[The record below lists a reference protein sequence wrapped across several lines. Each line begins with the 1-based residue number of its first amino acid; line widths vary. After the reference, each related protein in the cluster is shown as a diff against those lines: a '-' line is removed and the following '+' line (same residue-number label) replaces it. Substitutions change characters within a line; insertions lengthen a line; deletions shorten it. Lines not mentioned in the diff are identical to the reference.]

1 MSRRNKNRP
10 RGAQTG
16 QGVSNAVSV
25 QDAFSN
31 PLFHLGFG
39 SQSPLEATEY
49 PLTRMTDNYALLNS
63 LYRDNWIVQNVV
75 GLAVDDMLREWYETT
90 GSITPAAAKALAKL
104 ERKTRL
110 RARLNEGLRWGRL
123 YGGAAGL
130 ILIKGQEDLSKPLDL
145 GMIYPGSF
153 QGLYILDR
161 WQGITPNMGLVFDGG
176 EEVPESYSITD
187 GRGHTV
193 ATVHHSRVVRFT
205 GRDLPRIERQTE
217 LYWGESEVEALYR
230 DVVSHD
236 NVSANMAALTFQANV
251 NTMEVKGLEQLLS
264 IGSPQV
270 QRRFWQVMQAQ
281 SVLRSNFATQVVEQ
295 GTKLTNTQYSFT
307 GLKDVYE
314 SMALNLCGAS
324 HYPMTK
330 LFGRSPGG
338 LNATGES
345 DLTNYYDYIDSQ
357 REAKLRPVLERL
369 LPVLC
374 MSALGGIPEDIEI
387 DFPPLKTPT
396 PTERAEIG
404 KTKAEAIAAAY
415 TNGLLNVDTA
425 QKELKKLEE
434 ETGLF
439 GSISDEEIAANVGK
453 SYQDATAL
461 RDPLAG
467 LGFEGE
473 ATDSYPL
480 YDYSPNQPR
489 DRYGRWIPYGS
500 AGASG
505 GGAGKNTESRTRE
518 SAPKSMR
525 ESAESSELNNARNVY
540 GKADGQNYRV
550 SANNSVELRQEGR
563 ERQPDGNYKTV
574 RKSLGEVDIP
584 ENNNPDKLIV
594 TGLPD
599 KTSFMAFDDTPNYI
613 LSNGRIALN
622 KNAKNNNTRDQV
634 HGLVENEIDVLGGIR
649 KDGHFY
655 RVVGSEREIDYI
667 KNGTIRKSV
676 NHMTGEEE
684 AGLSV
689 WETPKYRTGTII
701 EVTGKPISI
710 GSDGE
715 PILDISSIKFVRKVD
730 DLETMRANGRATFK
744 SLYSWTD
751 AQVDQA
757 LRGGYELHR

>member
-10 RGAQTG
+10 KGAQST
-16 QGVSNAVSV
+16 QGVTDAVSV
-25 QDAFSN
+25 LDAFSN
-31 PLFHLGFG
+31 PLYRLGWG

-63 LYRDNWIVQNVV
+63 LYRDNWVVQNVV
-75 GLAVDDMLREWYETT
+75 GLAVDDMLREWYEIT
-90 GSITPAAAKALAKL
+90 GSITPAAAKAIAKL

-295 GTKLTNTQYSFT
+295 GTKLTNTQYSFA

-330 LFGRSPGG
+330 LFGRSPDG

-374 MSALGGIPEDIEI
+374 MSALGGIPEDVEI

-439 GSISDEEIAANVGK
+439 GSISDQEIAANAGK

-473 ATDSYPL
+473 VTDSYPL

-505 GGAGKNTESRTRE
+505 GGASEFTGGHRKEDGYDLTDDEKVSLVCKDTGMSEEDAQEVVSAINDYTIEGYQRIRE
-518 SAPKSMR
+518 AQVSGWPEDAADQAAAIEKYIDAAPKYGDGDLYRGMVVPDDFAGSIQVGDVIDNGGALSSWSSN
-525 ESAESSELNNARNVY
+525 ENVADNFTSAGPWGEKGAVLVI
-540 GKADGQNYRV
+540 
-550 SANNSVELRQEGR
+550 EG
-563 ERQPDGNYKTV
+563 
-574 RKSLGEVDIP
+574 
-584 ENNNPDKLIV
+584 
-594 TGLPD
+594 
-599 KTSFMAFDDTPNYI
+599 
-613 LSNGRIALN
+613 
-622 KNAKNNNTRDQV
+622 
-634 HGLVENEIDVLGGIR
+634 
-649 KDGHFY
+649 
-655 RVVGSEREIDYI
+655 
-667 KNGTIRKSV
+667 GTKR
-676 NHMTGEEE
+676 
-684 AGLSV
+684 
-689 WETPKYRTGTII
+689 GT
-701 EVTGKPISI
+701 
-710 GSDGE
+710 
-715 PILDISSIKFVRKVD
+715 SIKH
-730 DLETMRANGRATFK
+730 LSANGRDEDEVLIPA
-744 SLYSWTD
+744 SAQYEVTD
-751 AQVDQA
+751 IYDGDTVYVY
-757 LRGGYELHR
+757 LKEVP